1 MGTRNVTADSFAETL
16 DLLIVALCRGYEA
29 RERAIH
35 DGSCKRR
42 TLMEYAYI
50 NRRLADA
57 TREIV
62 GDDYLIY
69 IHEIGERIGYAYS
82 GVDDTCETEYKV
94 KKKLAKINIARKLHL
109 LD

>member
-1 MGTRNVTADSFAETL
+1 MGTRNVTADSFVQAL
-16 DLLIVALCRGYEA
+16 DVLIVALCLGYEA

-82 GVDDTCETEYKV
+82 SIDNICESEYKI
-94 KKKLAKINIARKLHL
+94 KKRLAKMNIARRLHL